1 MRNNPTARR
10 NWRWCRRRPIAIRIR
25 QACFSRSAADGGI
38 ARGSLAMN
46 NLVRRENKDGAAI
59 LWLNRPEKLNALTKE
74 VFEALDDHVDAIAR
88 QTRTIGLVILR
99 GAGANFSAGYDM
111 QEVLEHVKAHAKPHF
126 HSEVIQRIAN
136 LPQPVISAVQGHCS
150 TGALE
155 LALAAD
161 LIVASEST
169 QFSDVYARWGLTP
182 VWGLSLRL
190 LHRIGT
196 AKASEMM
203 FSCRSYSGK
212 QAEAM
217 HLANFC
223 FPDDRYD
230 AELSALSA
238 DILRNSWYANR
249 VNKRALIEIDGLSLH
264 DAHALELFK
273 NEGLAPDAA
282 QRIAR
287 FFAKRA

>member
-1 MRNNPTARR
+1 
-10 NWRWCRRRPIAIRIR
+10 
-25 QACFSRSAADGGI
+25 
-38 ARGSLAMN
+38 MN
-46 NLVRRENKDGAAI
+46 NLVRRENSGGAAI
-59 LWLNRPEKLNALTKE
+59 LWLNRPEKLNALTKD
-74 VFEALDDHVDAIAR
+74 VFEDLDDHVDAIAR
-88 QTRTIGLVILR
+88 ETKAIGLVILR
-99 GAGANFSAGYDM
+99 GTGANFSAGYDM
-111 QEVLEHVKAHAKPHF
+111 NEVLEHVKAHAKPHF
-126 HSEVIQRIAN
+126 HSEVIQKIAN

-161 LIVASEST
+161 LIVASESA

-190 LHRIGT
+190 PHRIGT

-212 QAEAM
+212 EAAAM

-223 FPDDRYD
+223 FPDDHFD
-230 AELSALSA
+230 AELAALSV
-238 DILRNSWYANR
+238 DILSNSWYANQ

-282 QRIAR
+282 QRIEK
-287 FFAKRA
+287 FFMKGG

>member
-1 MRNNPTARR
+1 M
-10 NWRWCRRRPIAIRIR
+10 
-25 QACFSRSAADGGI
+25 S
-38 ARGSLAMN
+38 SLVERHDDAGVAT
-46 NLVRRENKDGAAI
+46 LT
-59 LWLNRPEKLNALTKE
+59 LNRPEKLNALSKD
-74 VFEALDDHVDAIAR
+74 VFEALDKHVESIGR
-88 QTRTIGLVILR
+88 HTKTIGLVILR
-99 GAGANFSAGYDM
+99 GAGGNFSAGYDM
-111 QEVLEHVKAHAKPHF
+111 QEVLELTKAHAKPHF
-126 HSEVIQRIAN
+126 QSEVIQKVAN

-150 TGALE
+150 TGAME

-161 LIVASEST
+161 LIVASESA

-190 LHRIGT
+190 AHRIGT
-196 AKASEMM
+196 PKAAEMM
-203 FSCRSYSGK
+203 FTCRSYSGR

-223 FPDDRYD
+223 FPDERFD
-230 AELSALSA
+230 ADLSSMSR
-238 DILRNSWYANR
+238 DIVANSWYANQ

-282 QRIAR
+282 LRV
-287 FFAKRA
+287 AKFMAKASRR

>member
-1 MRNNPTARR
+1 M
-10 NWRWCRRRPIAIRIR
+10 
-25 QACFSRSAADGGI
+25 S
-38 ARGSLAMN
+38 
-46 NLVRRENKDGAAI
+46 NLVRRENSGGAAT
-59 LWLNRPEKLNALTKE
+59 LWLNRPEKLNALSKDM
-74 VFEALDDHVDAIAR
+74 FETLDEHVEAIAR
-88 QTRTIGLVILR
+88 DTKTIGLVILR

-111 QEVLEHVKAHAKPHF
+111 NEVLDHVKAHAKPHF
-126 HSEVIQRIAN
+126 HSEVIQKIAD

-161 LIVASEST
+161 LIVASESA

-190 LHRIGT
+190 PHRIGN

-203 FSCRSYSGK
+203 FSCRSYTGT

-223 FPDDRYD
+223 FADDRFD
-230 AELSALSA
+230 AELNALCA
-238 DILRNSWYANR
+238 DILGNSWYANR
-249 VNKRALIEIDGLSLH
+249 VNKRALIEIDGLSMN
-264 DAHALELFK
+264 DAHALDLFK

-282 QRIAR
+282 KRIAK
-287 FFAKRA
+287 FFAKPQRPA